1 MNKKLL
7 NFFIL
12 IIALLVG
19 LYFYKKYKVAPSMP
33 FFTQKLINTNGD
45 TTNLSNYNGKKL
57 IVTYYASWCG
67 NCLREME
74 SLNEVKNSALSDVE
88 VIAITDED
96 SEKLIRFS
104 KKSAYPFTFLRLPKP
119 FSEINIYSIPVT
131 YILNQKGEIVY
142 EQVGEINWKDSSFLN
157 HVKSLL

>member
-1 MNKKLL
+1 
-7 NFFIL
+7 
-12 IIALLVG
+12 
-19 LYFYKKYKVAPSMP
+19 MP
-33 FFTQKLINTNGD
+33 FFTQQLININGD

-74 SLNEVKNSALSDVE
+74 TLNEVKNSSLPDVE

-96 SEKLIRFS
+96 SEKLIKFS
-104 KKSAYPFTFLRLPKP
+104 NNFAYPFIFLRLPKP